1 MGIRYGSLGVVL
13 GIMMMGLLIYRSG
26 STIRN
31 SPMVKTQTL
40 DKMRD
45 LDLAASPPLGK
56 RKSSDWHR
64 GVKVLMLYWEKMR
77 EYRELEERF
86 NNNAKVSVSA
96 DGPR

>member
-1 MGIRYGSLGVVL
+1 
-13 GIMMMGLLIYRSG
+13 MGLLIYRSG
-26 STIRN
+26 YTIR
-31 SPMVKTQTL
+31 SFQMVKTQTL

-86 NNNAKVSVSA
+86 NNNAKVSVFA

>member
-1 MGIRYGSLGVVL
+1 
-13 GIMMMGLLIYRSG
+13 MGLLIYRSG
-26 STIRN
+26 YTIR
-31 SPMVKTQTL
+31 SFQMVKTQTL

-77 EYRELEERF
+77 EYREIEDRF
-86 NNNAKVSVSA
+86 NSNAKVSVSA
-96 DGPR
+96 HGSR

>member
-1 MGIRYGSLGVVL
+1 MNGQINLEE
-13 GIMMMGLLIYRSG
+13 
-26 STIRN
+26 
-31 SPMVKTQTL
+31 TQTL